1 MTRITLSA
9 RFDSLQNAERA
20 ATEVR
25 SVLGAA
31 VDIRSL
37 SENQSDTTEQQM
49 NVPNFFAFPNMNFN
63 STPFGA
69 AFVNQSGEPFD
80 SVADSGVYADEAY
93 VMEMM
98 IDSDEEGIA
107 AEIIKKYDAELM

>member
-25 SVLGAA
+25 SVLATD
-31 VDIRSL
+31 VDIRRL
-37 SENQSDTTEQQM
+37 SENQSDTPEENL
-49 NVPNFFAFPNMNFN
+49 NVPNNFVFPNLNFN

-69 AFVNQSGEPFD
+69 AFIDQSNDPFD
-80 SVADSGVYADEAY
+80 GIGAYSEEAY

-107 AEIIKKYDAELM
+107 TEIIEKYGAELI